1 MTTDKRALR
10 AALVLALAVVPFGVA
25 CSSSGSS
32 ALPERTS
39 SPIRSQT
46 VSPPATSRSGFT
58 RPPTSEPPA
67 VSTSRPA
74 VVPTRTQEPSRQ
86 PTQAPPPAT
95 NAPPPAG
102 VTSTAPATSTPAL
115 EPSVAATAVAAT
127 ASDESTPWGWILL
140 AAAVA
145 AAIVMTAI
153 LLHRRSQRRRMQA
166 WRQQTRGAVDAAF
179 VSRDLL
185 PTHGRDIVDL
195 QHWESVRAAAD
206 QAAVGLRTA
215 AGTAPTSDAAAAAN
229 TGAEALTAMTFALES
244 ARLVQAAQ
252 PPPSAAQLAD
262 ADALVQS
269 RKTELDGA
277 LERLQAVVEPP
288 AGADTT
294 QPEA

>member
-1 MTTDKRALR
+1 M
-10 AALVLALAVVPFGVA
+10 
-25 CSSSGSS
+25 
-32 ALPERTS
+32 
-39 SPIRSQT
+39 
-46 VSPPATSRSGFT
+46 
-58 RPPTSEPPA
+58 
-67 VSTSRPA
+67 
-74 VVPTRTQEPSRQ
+74 
-86 PTQAPPPAT
+86 
-95 NAPPPAG
+95 
-102 VTSTAPATSTPAL
+102 
-115 EPSVAATAVAAT
+115 AATAVAAT